1 MRVILDTAIFTD
13 KSINPLELYCL
24 LRFGTE
30 ERHLIQTDP
39 VTPEEMFDWLDKQ
52 PEEDRLW
59 FEFALMDGVRRA
71 TNINPA
77 FPSFTIR
84 VSSIKQ
90 SIWDAT
96 PYPVLSLADA
106 TNFLYRPL
114 IIFLENRRSDRAF
127 LETVASIVSIE
138 LNLFTGAMVSGRE
151 QLKRLAAKNWIEFQ
165 TGGGIKESLS
175 WIKEISAQPEQYLRG
190 FILFDSDALGP
201 GKPGGDSEKVVKA
214 CREIPHFDH
223 HYHQLKRR
231 AIENYLPIEVLAEI
245 WVKQVKAKEKRKRE
259 SKVRAF
265 RKLTPPQRHH
275 FNMKKGFEGDK
286 QHSTKVGNLY
296 ADLDTLTKQRL
307 ISGFGGKMAELFKPE
322 PPQIKVEWLLQDNQ
336 LSEIEPLV
344 LKILALV

>member
-30 ERHLIQTDP
+30 ERHLIQTEPIDSK
-39 VTPEEMFDWLDKQ
+39 EISDWLDKQ

-59 FEFALMDGVRRA
+59 FEFALMDGVRGA

-77 FPSFTIR
+77 FPPFTIR

-96 PYPVLSLADA
+96 PYPVLSLEDA

-127 LETVASIVSIE
+127 LETVANIVTIE
-138 LNLFTGAMVSGRE
+138 LNLQTGEIVSGRE
-151 QLKRLAAKNWIEFQ
+151 RLKWLVARNWIDFQ
-165 TGGGIKESLS
+165 TGGGITESLS
-175 WIKEISAQPEQYLRG
+175 WIKEISAKPEQYLRS
-190 FILFDSDALGP
+190 FMLFDSDALSP
-201 GKPGGDSEKVVKA
+201 GKPGENSSNVVEA
-214 CREIPHFDH
+214 CHKIPGFDT

-286 QHSTKVGNLY
+286 QHSAKVGNLY
-296 ADLDTLTKQRL
+296 AYLDTLTKQRL
-307 ISGFGGKMAELFKPE
+307 ISGFGGKMAELFKQE
-322 PPQIKVEWLLQDNQ
+322 PPQIKAEWLLQDNQ

>member
-1 MRVILDTAIFTD
+1 MIVTLEEAIFTD
-13 KSINPLELYCL
+13 KTINPLELYCL

-39 VTPEEMFDWLDKQ
+39 IDSKEMSGWLNKQ

-59 FEFALMDGVRRA
+59 FEFALMGGVRRA

-77 FPSFTIR
+77 FPPFTIR

-96 PYPVLSLADA
+96 PCPVLSLEDA

-127 LETVASIVSIE
+127 LETVANIVTIVE
-138 LNLFTGAMVSGRE
+138 LNLQTGECVSGRE

-165 TGGGIKESLS
+165 TGGGITESLI
-175 WIKEISAQPEQYLRG
+175 WIKEISAKPEQYLRG
-190 FILFDSDALGP
+190 FILFDNDALRP
-201 GKPGGDSEKVVKA
+201 GQPSKDSMDVVEACHKIPG
-214 CREIPHFDH
+214 FDN
-223 HYHQLKRR
+223 HYHQLMRR
-231 AIENYLPIEVLAEI
+231 AIENYLPVEVLDEV
-245 WVKQVKAKEKRKRE
+245 WAKRQAPRKR
-259 SKVRAF
+259 KVRAF
-265 RKLTPPQRHH
+265 RKLNPDQRHH
-275 FNMKKGFEGDK
+275 FNMKKGFNGDK
-286 QHSTKVGNLY
+286 QRSAEVGNLY
-296 ADLDTLTKQRL
+296 DDLKQHPTRSPL
-307 ISGFGGKMAELFKPE
+307 EDSGFGGRIATLFKQE
-322 PPQIKVEWLLQDNQ
+322 PPQIKVEWLLHDNQ